1 MYRVIS
7 LQMIRYILHFII
19 YNNNDV
25 CFVLDQ
31 NAELDLYSAT
41 SLKQYIRDIFYL
53 ELPLYNG
60 GAYHQGKSSGA
71 SILYKT
77 IMYNKFIAYSL

>member
-1 MYRVIS
+1 M
-7 LQMIRYILHFII
+7 HFSI
-19 YNNNDV
+19 YNDNDV

-31 NAELDLYSAT
+31 HAELDLYSAT
-41 SLKQYIRDIFYL
+41 SLKQYIRDIFDL
-53 ELPLYNG
+53 ELPLYNE
-60 GAYHQGKSSGA
+60 GAYHQGRSSGA